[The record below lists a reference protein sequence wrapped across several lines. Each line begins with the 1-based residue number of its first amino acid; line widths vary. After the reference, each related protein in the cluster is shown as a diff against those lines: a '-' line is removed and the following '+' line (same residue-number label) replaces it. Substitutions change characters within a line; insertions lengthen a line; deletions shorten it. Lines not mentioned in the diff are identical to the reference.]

1 VSDRTT
7 ITSLDTTRLVQL
19 VEQLRTHNAQLEQ
32 ALASRVVIEQAKG
45 ILAERYALDMAAAFE
60 LLRRAAR
67 TNRVR
72 IHELASSVVTSP
84 RTPAVL
90 ELEVVRGRSAK
101 GPFPAPS
108 ADVVH

>member
-1 VSDRTT
+1 VSDPATVA
-7 ITSLDTTRLVQL
+7 SLDTKRLVQL
-19 VEQLRTHNAQLEQ
+19 VEQLRTHNAQLEH

-45 ILAERYALDMAAAFE
+45 ILAERYSLDMTAAFE

-90 ELEVVRGRSAK
+90 ELEVVRGRSPK
-101 GPFPAPS
+101 GSFTTPS
-108 ADVVH
+108 ADIVH